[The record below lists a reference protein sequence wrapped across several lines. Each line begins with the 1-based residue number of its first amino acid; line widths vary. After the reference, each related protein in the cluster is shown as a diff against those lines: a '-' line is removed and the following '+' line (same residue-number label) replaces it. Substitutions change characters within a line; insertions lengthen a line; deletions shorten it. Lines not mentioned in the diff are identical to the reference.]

1 MDIVTYSPQN
11 IFNSEPH
18 DDKGLDIKED
28 FCGLVFVV
36 LYRGQNAQGEADED
50 GAEPGNKR
58 EIVREDDQKECHGN
72 YGLKRNDYR
81 TKEMRLYSD

>member
-1 MDIVTYSPQN
+1 MDSLTHSPQN

-28 FCGLVFVV
+28 FGSLVFVV

-50 GAEPGNKR
+50 GAEPGTR
-58 EIVREDDQKECHGN
+58 ERE
-72 YGLKRNDYR
+72 L
-81 TKEMRLYSD
+81 